1 MKFNFTIKNCV
12 LLVIILIFSGMLL
25 CELMPSKEGMKEGAG
40 NEETDKEEEEEEVEE
55 EEVEEEE
62 EIEEK
67 SEKVEEETDKSI
79 EDLEKLEKLL
89 GE

>member
-25 CELMPSKEGMKEGAG
+25 CELMPNKEGMKEGAG
-40 NEETDKEEEEEEVEE
+40 HEETDKEEEEEEVEE

-62 EIEEK
+62 VEEK